1 MWRWCPTVVVLVT
14 LIPGLAAQD
23 HPRVSLLLPSGIAS
37 EAVQIEYF
45 LTGPFGGY
53 GGFVHA
59 ESKKA
64 SFDIDPFVEGRP
76 AENIKIIAYLP
87 GCEVATLDLTFS
99 GTSVE
104 RWLDCFPL
112 GSVSF
117 RGEVLPTSGARE
129 QDGEIEVSYLAMWS
143 HEFYGI
149 ADGPVTT
156 IRLGTFR
163 PKRDGKFEA
172 TLPDLYQQSILRD
185 GAIEFILRGVKTGN
199 IIAFLRPAEATPNS
213 PNWLRVQA
221 AYPIVQLVTEAQ
233 QQQRTT
239 P

>member
-1 MWRWCPTVVVLVT
+1 MWRWCHTVVVLLS

-23 HPRVSLLLPSGIAS
+23 HPKVSLLLSSGIAS
-37 EAVQIEYF
+37 EAAHIEYF

-53 GGFVHA
+53 GGLVQP
-59 ESKKA
+59 ESKKT

-104 RWLDCFPL
+104 RWIDCFPL

-117 RGEVLPTSGARE
+117 RGEVLPTSVTLKQDE
-129 QDGEIEVSYLAMWS
+129 QIEISYLAMWS

-156 IRLGTFR
+156 IRLKTFR
-163 PKRDGKFEA
+163 LNRDGKFEVR
-172 TLPDLYQQSILRD
+172 LPDLYQQSILRN
-185 GAIEFILRGVKTGN
+185 GALEFILQDVKTGN
-199 IIAFLRPAEATPNS
+199 IIAFLRPTEATPNS
-213 PNWLRVQA
+213 PNWLRLQA
-221 AYPIVQLVTEAQ
+221 AYPIVQLVTEP
-233 QQQRTT
+233 RSTDKNRN
-239 P
+239 

>member
-1 MWRWCPTVVVLVT
+1 MWRWCPTVAVFVT

-23 HPRVSLLLPSGIAS
+23 HPKVSFLLPSGIAS
-37 EAVQIEYF
+37 ETVHIEYF
-45 LTGPFGGY
+45 LTGSFGGY
-53 GGFVHA
+53 GGFVHP

-76 AENIKIIAYLP
+76 AENIRIIAYLP

-104 RWLDCFPL
+104 RWLDCIPL

-117 RGEVLPTSGARE
+117 HGEVLPTSAARE
-129 QDGEIEVSYLAMWS
+129 QDAEIEISYLAMWS
-143 HEFYGI
+143 HKFYGI

-156 IRLGTFR
+156 IPLGTVR
-163 PKRDGKFEA
+163 PNRDGKFDI
-172 TLPDLYQQSILRD
+172 TLPDLYQQAILQD
-185 GAIEFILRGVKTGN
+185 GAIEFILRNVKTRN
-199 IIAFLRPAEATPNS
+199 IVAFLRPANS
-213 PNWLRVQA
+213 PNWLRVQPS
-221 AYPIVQLVTEAQ
+221 YPIVQLVTEAQ
-233 QQQRTT
+233 EEQQRTR